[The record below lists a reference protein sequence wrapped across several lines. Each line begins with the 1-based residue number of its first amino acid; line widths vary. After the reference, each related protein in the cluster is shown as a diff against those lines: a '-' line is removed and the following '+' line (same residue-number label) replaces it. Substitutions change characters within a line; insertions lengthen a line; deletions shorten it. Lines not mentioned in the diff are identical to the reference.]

1 MSIASRNDEKRYVL
15 VVEDEPVLR
24 TSMVRGLSKLPGV
37 EARGAGSVREA
48 RTALGEAAPDV
59 VISDLDLPD
68 GSGLEVAAELD
79 RLGLRVPLV
88 FASAYILQ
96 YRGLLPQ
103 RPGVDILEKPVSLDQ
118 LRRLV
123 AERLEGGE
131 AGAGP
136 SPFGVA
142 DYVQLAGMGRR
153 SVVIEVRGAGAVR
166 GSIVIRS
173 GELWSAADERGEG
186 MDAFRRLA
194 FLRDASVTCAALGP
208 QLDTKRTLSGSCEEA
223 LLETARLL
231 DEQSTDGGGDLD
243 SAWDEAAVGMTLAS
257 IAPGA
262 LPSRTPPAP
271 PVIPKAPPL
280 PREKSFE
287 ELYEEGVD
295 ALLTK
300 DFPAALTAFAAA
312 GKLRDDPRV
321 RANLHRLAQ
330 MGYTT

>member
-1 MSIASRNDEKRYVL
+1 MSIASLRNEKRYVL

-48 RTALGEAAPDV
+48 RAALSDAAPDV

-103 RPGVDILEKPVSLDQ
+103 RPGVDVLEKPVSLDQ

-123 AERLEGGE
+123 AERLEGGDGGV
-131 AGAGP
+131 AP

-153 SVVIEVRGAGAVR
+153 SVVIEVRGSGAVR

-173 GELWSAADERGEG
+173 GELWSASDQRGEG
-186 MDAFRRLA
+186 IEAFRRLA
-194 FLRDASVTCAALGP
+194 FLRSASVACAALGP
-208 QLDTKRTLSGSCEEA
+208 ELETPRTLSGSCEEV

-231 DEQSTDGGGDLD
+231 DEQSSEGGGDLD

-257 IAPGA
+257 VPPGT
-262 LPSRTPPAP
+262 LPSRAPPAV
-271 PVIPKAPPL
+271 PVIPKAPPR

-295 ALLTK
+295 ALLAK
-300 DFPAALTAFAAA
+300 NFPAALTAFSEA
-312 GKLRDDPRV
+312 GKLRDDARV

>member
-1 MSIASRNDEKRYVL
+1 MPIASLPDTERRYVL

-103 RPGVDILEKPVSLDQ
+103 RPGIDILEKPVSLDQ

-123 AERLEGGE
+123 AERLEASE
-131 AGAGP
+131 AGATAP

-153 SVVIEVRGAGAVR
+153 SVVIEVRGPGAVR
-166 GSIVIRS
+166 GSIAIRS
-173 GELWSAADERGEG
+173 GELWSAA
-186 MDAFRRLA
+186 
-194 FLRDASVTCAALGP
+194 
-208 QLDTKRTLSGSCEEA
+208 TLSIASCSA
-223 LLETARLL
+223 VH
-231 DEQSTDGGGDLD
+231 SD
-243 SAWDEAAVGMTLAS
+243 SAHAE
-257 IAPGA
+257 IE
-262 LPSRTPPAP
+262 PPP
-271 PVIPKAPPL
+271 
-280 PREKSFE
+280 
-287 ELYEEGVD
+287 
-295 ALLTK
+295 
-300 DFPAALTAFAAA
+300 
-312 GKLRDDPRV
+312 
-321 RANLHRLAQ
+321 Q
-330 MGYTT
+330 